1 MRIRSA
7 ELHFLEI
14 PFRMSFG
21 HGARAARVSSD
32 SMVLR
37 LTSGSRDGF
46 GEAVVREY
54 VSGSLGT
61 GDEMRQEAA
70 RLTSAFLAPAEGP
83 GHQLAAGGRDPC
95 EDPLQPFVPSAAV
108 RRGIRRPRLHG
119 GGTGGGRLHR
129 ARARA
134 AARERGVRRRPSLRD
149 AGNGARAAFHVRA
162 ARASQP
168 EGESRTG
175 PGLQRGN
182 ARSLP
187 AGARKRF
194 RPPRGR
200 QLGLDRLR
208 RGRTPCDLR
217 ASRRPADRAAIPR
230 FRVGRAGVTD
240 GGAGLCHHGR
250 RGGAHLRGR
259 SLPCL
264 LRQRPA
270 PQPAPL
276 EERRPGPCPGACR
289 GGGGLRLV
297 VPAGVHGGG
306 DGDPLLHGQAG
317 RIAPAAA
324 LLRRRQLRRNAP
336 GAEHRHAELRIR
348 VRGDWPRSAA
358 GRGWDTS
365 WRRIFFRSSAWP
377 GSPV

>member
-37 LTSGSRDGF
+37 LTSGSHDGF

-61 GDEMRQEAA
+61 GDEMRLEAA
-70 RLTSAFLAPAEGP
+70 RLTSAFLAPLRERDISWQQAAAILAE
-83 GHQLAAGGRDPC
+83 DT
-95 EDPLQPFVPSAAV
+95 LQPLVPSAAV
-108 RRGIRRPRLHG
+108 RRGIGGPRLHG

-134 AARERGVRRRPSLRD
+134 AARERGVRRRPSFRH

-162 ARASQP
+162 ACTSQP
-168 EGESRTG
+168 EGEGRTG

-194 RPPRGR
+194 RSARGR
-200 QLGLDRLR
+200 QLGLVCRR
-208 RGRTPCDLR
+208 RGRAPCDLR
-217 ASRRPADRAAIPR
+217 ASRRPVDRAAIPR

-250 RGGAHLRGR
+250 RGGAHLPRMSALLPPPAAPSTSTFASRRTAAWAGSWR
-259 SLPCL
+259 SP
-264 LRQRPA
+264 RRRRPA
-270 PQPAPL
+270 
-276 EERRPGPCPGACR
+276 ACR
-289 GGGGLRLV
+289 
-297 VPAGVHGGG
+297 
-306 DGDPLLHGQAG
+306 
-317 RIAPAAA
+317 
-324 LLRRRQLRRNAP
+324 
-336 GAEHRHAELRIR
+336 
-348 VRGDWPRSAA
+348 
-358 GRGWDTS
+358 TS
-365 WRRIFFRSSAWP
+365 WGAWWGRQGSSPAWAGWPHRSCH
-377 GSPV
+377 GLLI